1 MESLR
6 RRVKELEKTLAARD
20 EELEEGQCAQT
31 LVRSGIRTYVRMYV
45 RTYVHALNMCVYCG
59 FHSSAHHHLTTI

>member
-1 MESLR
+1 M
-6 RRVKELEKTLAARD
+6 KELEKTLAARD

-31 LVRSGIRTYVRMYV
+31 LVRSDIHAYVC
-45 RTYVHALNMCVYCG
+45 TYVHALSMCVYCR